1 MNLYD
6 LFAENARRRPDH
18 PAILAARPARRLTYC
33 ELDDAIRA
41 AAAGLKRAGLQRGGC
56 IGLHCVSGAD
66 YIILTYAVWSCGGC
80 VVPIAPELAL
90 PEKQEICRDIALQFV
105 ISGPAGASFIE
116 PFRRGA
122 NVELIAG
129 AHIAPVMA
137 ARDVPAGL
145 AAIDPAFIRFT
156 SGTTGAS
163 KGVVL
168 SHETIWARV
177 QVANAALHI
186 GPDDRVVWLLSMS
199 YHFAVTIAGYLSLG
213 ATILL
218 PANHFAPALLETARE
233 HGGTL
238 IYGSPAHFAW
248 LAEAKDAAPISTLR
262 LAIST
267 TASLPNATGDKFRRR
282 FDLPVTQAL
291 GIIEVGLPFI
301 NVDGGDRTGSV
312 GRLLPA
318 YELRLVDVGFGPNV
332 GEVLLR
338 GPGLLDAY
346 YQPWRTRAEIM
357 PDGWFHTG
365 DIGEL
370 DADGCLS
377 LRGRTKDL
385 INVLGMKFFPQEV
398 ESVLLQ
404 HPQVAAACVLA
415 RADERMGEIPV
426 ARVVPRG
433 AAGPALERTLLAHC
447 RENLAAYK
455 VPQQIEFV
463 TELRRTASGKLLRRE
478 AERPVEVMCD
488 AREP

>member
-6 LFAENARRRPDH
+6 LFAENVRRRPDN
-18 PAILAARPARRLTYC
+18 PAIIAARPQRRLTYR
-33 ELDDAIRA
+33 ELDDAIRT
-41 AAAGLKRAGLQRGGC
+41 AGDQLKRAGLKRGEC
-56 IGLHCVSGAD
+56 VGLHSGSGAD

-80 VVPIAPELAL
+80 VVPIAPELAP
-90 PEKQEICRDIALQFV
+90 PEKQEICRDIAMQHV
-105 ISGPAGASFIE
+105 ISGAVGASFVE

-122 NVELIAG
+122 DVKLFAG
-129 AHIAPVMA
+129 AHVTPVTA
-137 ARDVPAGL
+137 ARDIPAGL
-145 AAIDPAFIRFT
+145 AAVDAAFIRFT

-168 SHETIWARV
+168 SHETIRARV
-177 QVANAALHI
+177 EAANAVLHI

-218 PANHFAPALLETARE
+218 PANHFAPALLETARG
-233 HGGTL
+233 HGATL
-238 IYGSPAHFAW
+238 IYGSPAHLSW
-248 LAEAKDAAPISTLR
+248 LAEAKDAAPIPSLR
-262 LAIST
+262 LAVST
-267 TASLPNATGDKFRRR
+267 TASLPSATGDKFRRQ
-282 FDLPVTQAL
+282 FELPITQAL

-301 NVDGGDRTGSV
+301 NVDGGERPGSV

-318 YELRLVDVGFGPNV
+318 YELRLRDVGFGANV

-346 YQPWRTRAEIM
+346 YQPWRTRTEIM

-365 DIGEL
+365 DVGEL

-398 ESVLLQ
+398 ESVLAQ
-404 HPQVAAACVLA
+404 HPQVAAACVMA
-415 RADERMGEIPV
+415 KADERMGEVPV

-433 AAGPALERTLLAHC
+433 IAGPTLETELLALC
-447 RENLAAYK
+447 RTHLAAYK
-455 VPQQIEFV
+455 APAQIEFV
-463 TELRRTASGKLLRRE
+463 AELRRTASGKLLRRD
-478 AERPVEVMCD
+478 AAPPVEVLCD
-488 AREP
+488 ARES